1 MKIEIRNFGPVKN
14 FVFDSKYPMHLIV
27 GTNNIGK
34 SYALTA
40 YYLAICSLLESRAL
54 MVSVFSQIELID
66 SDLEFNDSLERMYEK
81 KLKDD
86 PSQDLDVKKFF
97 EDSARATFDKT
108 IAAAFNEKI
117 ESSYS
122 GFTSILSQ
130 RNKQSPCSIRFE
142 LPGIKFTLT
151 NDGEGFKTT
160 SLTYALKVVSAAP
173 AETKRKI
180 AKALVYH
187 RKSNEP
193 AKSIKEIRMSS
204 IAQAFAS
211 IVVPTAEISNI
222 YYLPASRSGLYLAL
236 SSFGAIIAELSKK
249 RTFLNSKIELPG
261 ISWQL
266 SEYYLKLTE
275 INEKAYIYNPECFHE
290 KIAKKIEADVLK
302 GKIIFESNTKK
313 LYYIPDNTDLRLEL
327 SATSSMVSE
336 IGPIV
341 AYIRYI
347 LSAKP
352 VQDKAVSA
360 AVTRTSLK
368 EKVAAPILI
377 VEEPEAHLHPDN
389 QIKMTE
395 IYAELSNFG
404 VKIIMTSH
412 SNYVFN
418 KLSNIVISK
427 KLAADNVKCDIFE
440 ETDEGTIGVS
450 LDINEFGLDD
460 QNFVDTSEKLLN
472 EKMELFSNIEF

>member
-14 FVFDSKYPMHLIV
+14 FVFDLECPMHLIV

-54 MVSVFSQIELID
+54 MMSVFSQIELID
-66 SDLEFNDSLERMYEK
+66 SDFDFDESLEKTYKK

-86 PSQDLDVKKFF
+86 PSQDLDVKRFF
-97 EDSARATFDKT
+97 EESARETFDKT

-122 GFTSILSQ
+122 GFKSILNQ
-130 RNKQSPCSIRFE
+130 RNKKSPCSIHFE

-160 SLTYALKVVSAAP
+160 SLTYTLKVVSAAP

-180 AKALVYH
+180 AKTVVYH
-187 RKSNEP
+187 RKSNDP
-193 AKSIKEIRMSS
+193 TKSIKEIRMSS

-211 IVVPTAEISNI
+211 IVVPAAEISNI
-222 YYLPASRSGLYLAL
+222 YYLPASRSGLYQAL

-290 KIAKKIEADVLK
+290 KIAKKIEADILK
-302 GKIIFESNTKK
+302 GKIVFESNTKK

-347 LSAKP
+347 LSAEP
-352 VQDKAVSA
+352 VQDKAVVA
-360 AVTRTSLK
+360 ALTRTSLK
-368 EKVAAPILI
+368 ERVATPILI
-377 VEEPEAHLHPDN
+377 IEEPEAHLHPEN

-427 KLAADNVKCDIFE
+427 KLAADNVRCDIFE

-450 LDINEFGLDD
+450 LEINEFGLDD
-460 QNFVDTSEKLLN
+460 QNFVDASEKLLN